1 MADGSYIEC
10 HLCQVSLVVSV
21 EIRAF
26 YAECRYAECRYAEC
40 HYAECRGAVN
50 TFPDASLTS
59 QTCLSYRWRCEL
71 THSLRPSIFSQG
83 PMF

>member
-1 MADGSYIEC
+1 MTLRIMADGSYAER

-26 YAECRYAECRYAEC
+26 YTECR
-40 HYAECRGAVN
+40 YAECRGAVN
-50 TFPDASLTS
+50 TFPDALLTS
-59 QTCLSYRWRCEL
+59 QTGLSYRWRCEL